1 LIHLLSLNPALDFFF
16 ELEKPKSG
24 RVGLAGKVGTLSGA
38 SVEAGGKA
46 LNAARFLKKM
56 RVPAAT
62 WLGTG
67 GGSDPTHLLFKALV
81 QVEGLKVRFL
91 SEKEPIRF
99 TAVLTTAKQSHKY
112 NHPGF
117 ELDLS
122 GFGKFLQTVK
132 RGDVLVLTGRLPGGM
147 NDALYASWIKA
158 FKKRGVKVVLDTS
171 GPALSKALAQIPWF
185 FKVNLFEF
193 SEALKIRV
201 PNLKKFSKLLPR
213 LIHAGLLHGA
223 VTHGAEGAVVWN
235 GPEAYW
241 VKSSAKSKGLVV
253 GAGDGFLAGYLKGLQ
268 ARKSFKESARL
279 ASAAALTVAQKGIM
293 GFDAKELAKNLK
305 TVKAVKL

>member
-1 LIHLLSLNPALDFFF
+1 MIHLLSLNPALDFFF

-24 RVGLAGKVGTLSGA
+24 KVGIVKKA

-46 LNAARFLKKM
+46 LNVARFLRKM
-56 RVPAAT
+56 KVPAAT
-62 WLGTG
+62 WFGTG
-67 GGSDPTHLLFKALV
+67 GGSDPTHLLFQALT
-81 QVEGLKVRFL
+81 QAEGLKVRYL
-91 SEKEPIRF
+91 SAKEPVRFTTVLSWEKESR
-99 TAVLTTAKQSHKY
+99 KY

-132 RGDVLVLTGRLPGGM
+132 KGDILVLTGRLPGGM

-158 FKKRGVKVVLDTS
+158 FKKRGVQVVLDSS
-171 GPALSKALAQIPWF
+171 GPALGKALAQIPWF

-193 SEALKIRV
+193 SGAVKIRI
-201 PNLKKFSKLLPR
+201 PGLKNFSKLLPR

-223 VTHGAEGAVVWN
+223 VTNGAEGAVVWN

-241 VKSSAKSKGLVV
+241 VKSKVKSKGMVV
-253 GAGDGFLAGYLKGLQ
+253 GAGDGFLAGYLKGLRS
-268 ARKSFKESARL
+268 RKSFKDSARL
-279 ASAAALTVAQKGIM
+279 ACAAALTVAQKGIM
-293 GFDAKELAKNLK
+293 GFDAKDLSKNLK
-305 TVKAVKL
+305 TIQVMKL